1 MDKLDRIA
9 IVNLHHGLGQCRK
22 RAWEKRPREDSS
34 ESEEFSFREVSTIQ
48 SIYRYELTTS
58 APLSLNELAERIQL
72 KKSVTSLV
80 VTSLVDKGFVTRCL
94 DEGNRRKI
102 IISLTPEGRVH
113 AEEIASFADKFLEE
127 YLSALTPEEFRT
139 LVNISR
145 KLNAKF
151 SF

>member
-22 RAWEKRPREDSS
+22 EAWNQKFGKQGSGADT
-34 ESEEFSFREVSTIQ
+34 FSFREVSTIQ
-48 SIYRYELTTS
+48 SIYRYELTAS

-72 KKSVTSLV
+72 KKSVTSLL
-80 VTSLVDKGFVTRCL
+80 VTSLVDKGFVARRL

-102 IISLTPEGRVH
+102 IISLTDKGRAH

-127 YLSALTPEEFRT
+127 YFSVLTPEEFRA
-139 LVNISR
+139 LVNISK